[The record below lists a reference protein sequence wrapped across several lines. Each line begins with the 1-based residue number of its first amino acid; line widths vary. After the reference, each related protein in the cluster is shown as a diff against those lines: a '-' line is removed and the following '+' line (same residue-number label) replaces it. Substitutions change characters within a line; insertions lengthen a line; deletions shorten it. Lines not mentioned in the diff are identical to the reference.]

1 VTVINFLP
9 YHLKTDID
17 DCASHPCKNNG
28 TCTERVNGF
37 NCSCAPGFNG
47 TQCETD
53 IDDCTSHPCKNNG
66 NCTDRVNGFNCS
78 CAPGFN
84 GTQCETDIDECAAQA
99 DPCYAVADSVC
110 KNTYGSYNCQCKDRF
125 VKNGLNCEVDV
136 CHWQNYQNLTDAER
150 KHDYVTVNPTCDNR
164 LNGWYRFQGAAG
176 TKMLT
181 TCPPMGRCDAGYPIW
196 LSGGHPTV
204 TEGTV
209 LRQVCIHTFEGCCD
223 RLDVIQVKNCSSY
236 YIYELSYL
244 PVCPARYCSTD

>member
-1 VTVINFLP
+1 LFL
-9 YHLKTDID
+9 
-17 DCASHPCKNNG
+17 
-28 TCTERVNGF
+28 
-37 NCSCAPGFNG
+37 
-47 TQCETD
+47 
-53 IDDCTSHPCKNNG
+53 
-66 NCTDRVNGFNCS
+66 
-78 CAPGFN
+78 
-84 GTQCETDIDECAAQA
+84 DIDECAAQA